1 MGPRR
6 VALIGLGMVVT
17 PHAQSLV
24 ELAGRV
30 EVAYAMGRS
39 AGRRDAFT
47 RRFPFPT
54 TDKLSDILQDDSV
67 SAVFVLTP
75 PNTHL
80 ELVREIAAA
89 GKHVLLEKPLEITL
103 ERSQQLVD
111 TCRQAGVKLGVV
123 LQHRLRPASLALDRL
138 VKSGRLGTITG
149 ASAWIRWWRPQGYY
163 DEPGRGT
170 FARDG
175 GGVLITQAIHTLDLF
190 VSAVGEV
197 AEVIAFAATTPVHRM
212 EAEDMVA
219 AAVRFANGAIGTV
232 DATTACYPG
241 LPERVEVIGTAG
253 TAVWASGKLE
263 AFYQDGTTE
272 QVSGEDVR
280 GGGADPMAYSHHA
293 HKDLIT
299 SFLDALDAGREP
311 EVSGESALR
320 VHRLIDAVSRSAAER
335 RPVRLDQH

>member
-1 MGPRR
+1 MSRR
-6 VALIGLGMVVT
+6 RIALIGLGMVVT
-17 PHAQSLV
+17 PHAQSLM
-24 ELAGRV
+24 ELADRV

-39 AGRRDAFT
+39 PQRREAFAK
-47 RRFPFPT
+47 RFPFPT
-54 TDKLSDILQDDSV
+54 TDNLSQILQDDSV

-80 ELVREIAAA
+80 ELVSRIAAA
-89 GKHVLLEKPLEITL
+89 GKHVLLEKPLETTL
-103 ERSQQLVD
+103 ERSQQLVE

-123 LQHRLRPASLALDRL
+123 LQHRLRPASIALDRV
-138 VKSGRLGTITG
+138 VKSGGLGTITG
-149 ASAWIRWWRPQGYY
+149 ASAWIRWWRPQSYY

-170 FARDG
+170 YARDG

-190 VSAVGEV
+190 TSVAGEV
-197 AEVIAFAATTPVHRM
+197 TEVAAFTSTTPVHRM

-241 LPERVEVIGTAG
+241 LPERIEVVGTAG
-253 TAVWASGKLE
+253 TAIWASGTLDV
-263 AFYQDGTTE
+263 FYQDGRTE
-272 QVSGEDVR
+272 QVTGEDVK

-293 HKDLIT
+293 HKNLIV
-299 SFLDALDAGREP
+299 SFLDALDGDREP

-320 VHRLIDAVSRSAAER
+320 VHRLIDALAR
-335 RPVRLDQH
+335 RQH

>member
-1 MGPRR
+1 MSRRR

-17 PHAQSLV
+17 PHAQSLM
-24 ELAGRV
+24 ELGDRV

-39 AGRRDAFT
+39 AERRQAFAQ
-47 RRFPFPT
+47 RFPFPT
-54 TDKLSDILQDDSV
+54 TNKLSDILQDDSV

-80 ELVREIAAA
+80 ELARQIAGA
-89 GKHVLLEKPLEITL
+89 GKHLLLEKPLEITL
-103 ERSQQLVD
+103 ERSQQMVD
-111 TCRQAGVKLGVV
+111 ACRQAGVKLGVV
-123 LQHRLRPASLALDRL
+123 LQHRLRPASIALDRL
-138 VKSGRLGTITG
+138 VKSGSLGTITG
-149 ASAWIRWWRPQGYY
+149 ASAWIRWWRPQSYY

-175 GGVLITQAIHTLDLF
+175 GGVLITQAIHALDLF

-197 AEVIAFAATTPVHRM
+197 AEVTAFAGTTPAHRM

-219 AAVRFANGAIGTV
+219 AAVRFRNGALGTV

-241 LPERVEVIGTAG
+241 LPERIEVIGTAG
-253 TAVWASGKLE
+253 TAVWASGNLE
-263 AFYQDGTTE
+263 VSYQDGRTE
-272 QVSGEDVR
+272 RVSGEDVR

-293 HKDLIT
+293 HKNLIV
-299 SFLDALDAGREP
+299 SFLDALDAGCEP

-320 VHRLIDAVSRSAAER
+320 VHRLIDALSRSAAER
-335 RPVRLDQH
+335 RLIRIGG